1 MSEETKKEEP
11 SKIDPPETPATDG
24 TVAIQ
29 EKEMVE
35 ITVDGIKTV
44 VEKNSSLYTAIKN
57 LGIKLPAMCYHYSFS
72 PFGSC
77 GLCLVEVEGKR
88 NNVRSCTAKAIDG
101 MIITTTTQ
109 KMTDARKKAVEK
121 HLVTHPLDCPVCDA
135 DGKCELQD
143 MAYDLNVYDI
153 KKGKR
158 KQIPED
164 TRSVVLD
171 FNMERCILCGQ
182 CINVCKEIQLVDRLC
197 FYKKDKKT
205 HVGAHGGVPLD
216 CEFCGDCLA
225 VCPVGAIVSR
235 FSKYAFKPWQ
245 LKKTET
251 TCSYCSDGCTLILE
265 SQDQKIV
272 RVTSTLSYRSKF
284 GDGVGPEEGHGGI
297 CVRGR
302 FGFEYVQSENR
313 LSRPL
318 IKDEGKHVEIP
329 WFKAIIQIGKRLS
342 GIKKEYGGQAIAGL
356 ISGRCTNEEVYLF
369 QRLMRSVLGSNNIDT
384 AARYGHM
391 NSVLAM
397 KHALGTGGSTT
408 TYDKITVSDV
418 ILLIGS
424 NMSDTNPIAA
434 LRVKKAMAQFDA
446 KVIVADTSKTDMMDI
461 SSTHPLQITACS
473 EGVFIQGLVKAV
485 IDQGLVHPPFAEKY
499 GSSLE
504 ALESAVSSL
513 SVSDIESRTGVPW
526 EKISEAAKLL
536 ATAQRGTL
544 IWGEGIVSKEGG
556 HENVLRLCDLA
567 LITGL
572 LEKEGAGVHPICEEN
587 NEQGAVD
594 MGGVPEFLP
603 GQVPYRSASARKLV
617 SSEWHAT
624 LPDPLGEG
632 AGLTLPEII
641 EAAHRG
647 EIKALYIVGENPIG
661 SLPASMKV
669 REALEKID
677 LVICQDPFLTE
688 TGKMSDYVLPAAT
701 FAEKEGTYTNMAG
714 EVNRVTQA
722 FDPRG
727 EARPDWKIFSELSRH
742 LGQWLQVGGP
752 DDLRQEISKLIPG
765 YYRGE
770 KPPVQYDAYLK
781 DNFLSEVSGR
791 YGIPASTASNTKKNM
806 PYLLSLKQNLY
817 HSGKLSTQDK
827 GLMKID
833 DKTVLRI
840 GEMDAEALQIKT
852 GDLVMIKSEL
862 ASLEV
867 PVEVIAS
874 LPSGLIQ
881 FPEHF
886 DQFPVKDIFTVN
898 IDPHTH
904 VPSFKQGPVSLEKVT
919 RFNLKVISTKPEEP
933 PTSPEQA

>member
-1 MSEETKKEEP
+1 MSEETKKIELP
-11 SKIDPPETPATDG
+11 KGPEGDG
-24 TVAIQ
+24 NVTTE

-35 ITVDGIKTV
+35 LSVDGIKTV
-44 VEKNSSLYTAIKN
+44 VEKNSSLYTAIKDI
-57 LGIKLPAMCYHYSFS
+57 GIKLPAMCYHYSFS

-77 GLCLVEVEGKR
+77 GLCLVEVEGKK
-88 NNVRSCTAKAIDG
+88 NKVRSCTAKASDG
-101 MIITTTTQ
+101 MVIATDTE
-109 KMTDARKKAVEK
+109 KMIEARKKAVEK

-143 MAYDLNVYDI
+143 MAYDLDVYDI

-158 KQIPED
+158 KEIPED

-182 CINVCKEIQLVDRLC
+182 CINVCKEVQLVDRLC

-272 RVTSTLSYRSKF
+272 RVTSELSYRSKF
-284 GDGVGPEEGHGGI
+284 GEGVGPEEGHGGI

-318 IKDEGKHVEIP
+318 VKKDGKHTEIP
-329 WFKAIIQIGKRLS
+329 WFTAMIQIGKRLS
-342 GIKKEYGGQAIAGL
+342 SIKEEHGGQAIAGL

-369 QRLMRSVLGSNNIDT
+369 QRLMRSVLGTNNIDT

-397 KHALGTGGSTT
+397 KHALGIGGSTT

-418 ILLIGS
+418 ILLVGS
-424 NMSDTNPIAA
+424 NMTETNPIAA
-434 LRVKKAMAQFDA
+434 LRVKKAMAQFDS
-446 KVIVADTSKTDMMDI
+446 KVIVADTSQTDMMGF
-461 SSTHPLQITACS
+461 SSTHPLQINLYS
-473 EGVFIQGLVKAV
+473 EGAFIQGLVKAV
-485 IDQGLVHPPFAEKY
+485 IDQGLVHSPFAEKY
-499 GSSLE
+499 AP
-504 ALESAVSSL
+504 ALEVLQKAVSSL
-513 SVSDIESRTGVPW
+513 STSDIEASTGLSW
-526 EKISEAAKLL
+526 DKISEAARLL
-536 ATAQRGTL
+536 ATSKRGTL
-544 IWGEGIVSKEGG
+544 IWGEGVISKEGG
-556 HENVLRLCDLA
+556 YENVLRLTDLA
-567 LITGL
+567 MITGL
-572 LEKEGAGVHPICEEN
+572 LEKEGAGIHPICEEN

-603 GQVPYRSASARKLV
+603 GQVPYSSASARQLF
-617 SSEWHAT
+617 SSEWHAS
-624 LPDPLGEG
+624 LPDPIEG
-632 AGLTLPEII
+632 RVGLTLPEII

-647 EIKALYIVGENPIG
+647 EIKALYIVGENPVG

-688 TGKMSDYVLPAAT
+688 TGEGSDYVLPAIT
-701 FAEKEGTYTNMAG
+701 FAEKDGTFTNMAG
-714 EVNRVTQA
+714 EVNRVSQA
-722 FDPRG
+722 FEPCG
-727 EARPDWKIFSELSRH
+727 EARSDLKIFSELSRH
-742 LGQWLQVGGP
+742 LGQWLQYGGP
-752 DDLRQEISKLIPG
+752 EDVRQEISKRVPG
-765 YYRGE
+765 YYSGE
-770 KPPVQYDAYLK
+770 KPPIQFDTYLK
-781 DNFLSEVSGR
+781 NNFLSEVTER
-791 YGIPASTASNTKKNM
+791 YETPASTTLATNKTA
-806 PYLLSLKQNLY
+806 PFLLSREQVLY

-827 GLMKID
+827 GLLKID
-833 DKTVLRI
+833 DKS
-840 GEMDAEALQIKT
+840 ALQIGETDAENLQVKT
-852 GDLVMIKSEL
+852 GDLLLVKSAL
-862 ASLEV
+862 GSVEV
-867 PVEVIAS
+867 PVEIVS
-874 LPSGLIQ
+874 FLPSGLIQ

-886 DQFPVKDIFTVN
+886 NRFPIKDLLPAV
-898 IDPHTH
+898 IDPVSH
-904 VPSFKQGPVSLEKVT
+904 VPYLKKGAVSLEKVT
-919 RFNLKVISTKPEEP
+919 RFDLKVITPKPELP
-933 PTSPEQA
+933 QPSPESP